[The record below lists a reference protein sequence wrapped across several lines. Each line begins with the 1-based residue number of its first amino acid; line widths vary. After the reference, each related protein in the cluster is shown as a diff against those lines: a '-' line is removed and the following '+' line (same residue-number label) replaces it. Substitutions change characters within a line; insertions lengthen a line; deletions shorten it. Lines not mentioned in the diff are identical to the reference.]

1 MEARLLSLFIGYV
14 FGCILFSPIVAR
26 AAGKNIYEEGSGN
39 PGMANTGRVLGTKAA
54 ALVLLGDGMKTVLAI
69 VICRWLFPAAGD
81 ILTLYAGLGAAIG
94 HCYPF
99 WRNFQG
105 GKGVAVLAV
114 TYVLYAPVWGIL
126 SLLTGGICVLC
137 KMGLEWAAAV
147 ISLTFSV
154 CTGLMGGREAF
165 FVSLV
170 MAALMILRN
179 SRKTLL
185 DKAEEKPAQENKE
198 NNGKEN

>member
-137 KMGLEWAAAV
+137 KMGLKWAAAV

-154 CTGLMGGREAF
+154 WTGLMGGREAF